1 MFAGVIPWI
10 FLGPIHV
17 RGWMF
22 SATFLGGPSTLPGA
36 ILDGLLTFRG
46 PVHFRVR
53 TFSGT
58 ISGGCCGLS
67 LLYCLLPDTFHQLL
81 DGRNLDS
88 EHDISQIIQQKVLVS
103 TVKKARRWKQKYVDL
118 DGTVRWR
125 ECLRYCCTAA

>member
-22 SATFLGGPSTLPGA
+22 SATFLGDPSTLPGA

-46 PVHFRVR
+46 PVHFRTW
-53 TFSGT
+53 TFSGS
-58 ISGGCCGLS
+58 ISGDCCGVS

-81 DGRNLDS
+81 DGRNLGS
-88 EHDISQIIQQKVLVS
+88 EDDTSQKGSIIHQKVLVS
-103 TVKKARRWKQKYVDL
+103 TVKKGKKKEAEICRP
-118 DGTVRWR
+118 
-125 ECLRYCCTAA
+125 